1 MTRPEIGLQFLIMA
15 RMVYGVFGMNWKLS
29 RGFKPTDRKVQTC
42 SKQVVESY

>member
-29 RGFKPTDRKVQTC
+29 RGLIHREAGGNDFQFLN
-42 SKQVVESY
+42 